1 MTSSRRPRFGR
12 GAAVLRLAALIG
24 VPGLALADGS
34 VRLSGGLEYTSGDY
48 GGTEDVEDV
57 YVPLTVAYG
66 LPRIDLR
73 LTVPYLEVETG
84 PDTTAGGLGDVI
96 GAVTVYDVFRSTDG
110 TLALDF
116 TGRVKFG
123 TADETL
129 GLGSGETDYSVQ
141 ADVYKA
147 LRRGGFSTG
156 VGYKL
161 RGDPTT
167 LDLQNVWF
175 GYVGGLYYFSPRTLG
190 ELYLDYRQP
199 SLVGNDAVR
208 DVMAAITRRTSSRW
222 RIHVYLIKGLS
233 DTSPDWGAGLSTR
246 ANF

>member
-1 MTSSRRPRFGR
+1 
-12 GAAVLRLAALIG
+12 

-34 VRLSGGLEYTSGDY
+34 VRLSAGVEYTSGDY
-48 GGTEDVEDV
+48 GGTEDVEDL
-57 YVPLTVAYG
+57 YAPLTVAYG

-84 PDTTAGGLGDVI
+84 PDATASGLGDVI
-96 GAVTVYDVFRSTDG
+96 GAFTVYDVLRSTDG
-110 TLALDF
+110 TLVLDF

-123 TADETL
+123 TADETV

-147 LRRGGFSTG
+147 LRRGGLSTG

-161 RGDPTT
+161 RGDTAA
-167 LDLQNVWF
+167 LDLQDVWF

-190 ELYLDYRQP
+190 ELYFDYRQP
-199 SLVGNDAVR
+199 SLVGNDAIQE
-208 DVMAAITRRTSSRW
+208 VMAAITRRTSSRW
-222 RIHVYLIKGLS
+222 RIHVYVIKGLS

>member
-1 MTSSRRPRFGR
+1 VPR
-12 GAAVLRLAALIG
+12 V
-24 VPGLALADGS
+24 
-34 VRLSGGLEYTSGDY
+34 
-48 GGTEDVEDV
+48 
-57 YVPLTVAYG
+57 
-66 LPRIDLR
+66 DLR

-84 PDTTAGGLGDVI
+84 PDTTESGLGDVI
-96 GAVTVYDVFRSTDG
+96 GAVTVYDVFRSADG

-116 TGRVKFG
+116 TGKVKLG
-123 TADETL
+123 TADETI

-161 RGDPTT
+161 RGDTTT
-167 LDLQNVWF
+167 LDLQDVWF
-175 GYVGGLYYFSPRTLG
+175 GYVGGLYFFSPRTLG
-190 ELYLDYRQP
+190 ELYFDYRQP

-208 DVMAAITRRTSSRW
+208 EAIAAITRRTSSRW
-222 RIHVYLIKGLS
+222 RIHLYVIKGLS

>member
-1 MTSSRRPRFGR
+1 MTSSRRASFG
-12 GAAVLRLAALIG
+12 GAAGLQLAALIG

-34 VRLSGGLEYTSGDY
+34 VRLSAGVEYTSGDY
-48 GGTEDVEDV
+48 GGTEDIEDL

-84 PDTTAGGLGDVI
+84 PDATESGLGDVI
-96 GAVTVYDVFRSTDG
+96 GAVTVYDVLRSADG

-123 TADETL
+123 TADETV

-147 LRRGGFSTG
+147 LGRGGFSTG
-156 VGYKL
+156 AGYKV
-161 RGDPTT
+161 RGDTTT

-190 ELYLDYRQP
+190 EVYFDYRQP
-199 SLVGNDAVR
+199 SLIGNDAVR
-208 DVMAAITRRTSSRW
+208 EVMAAITRRTSSRW
-222 RIHVYLIKGLS
+222 RIHVYVIRGLS